1 MKRSG
6 GKGGKKMWRGD
17 LEGEK
22 GNREGDEG
30 VSKGLVRA
38 VDQGGG
44 RE

>member
-6 GKGGKKMWRGD
+6 GEGRQENVEGD

-38 VDQGGG
+38 VDQGG